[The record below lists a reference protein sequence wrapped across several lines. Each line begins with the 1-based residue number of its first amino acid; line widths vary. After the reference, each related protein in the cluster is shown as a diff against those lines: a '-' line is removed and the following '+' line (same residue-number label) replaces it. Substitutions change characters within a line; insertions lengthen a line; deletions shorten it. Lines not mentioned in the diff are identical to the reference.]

1 MIKFFRKIRQ
11 RLLSEN
17 KFSKYLIYAIGEI
30 FLVVIGIL
38 IALEINI
45 KNQESINR
53 EYELTMLNEIREGLI
68 RDLDGLKG
76 GLESIDKTRIAV
88 MKLTQAKYEDSFP
101 QDSLEFYFTEVRRS
115 GIGLSLNYSAYES
128 IKSTGLDKISND
140 ALRSSITN
148 LYEVKLKAVDF
159 WINDF
164 IRTRLDLRS
173 ELVRQTMDKIIKP
186 DSVNGIAIEYVIN
199 HKLIKK
205 NKEFDEILVTAGGY
219 IPIAKRYVD
228 FATREIIAQIKE
240 IDAELNKK

>member
-76 GLESIDKTRIAV
+76 GLKSIDKTRIAV

-219 IPIAKRYVD
+219 IPIAKR
-228 FATREIIAQIKE
+228 
-240 IDAELNKK
+240 